1 MENAWRDIQYGAR
14 MLRKSRGFT
23 AIAVLTLALGIGANT
38 AVFSVVNAVLL
49 KPLPYGEPE
58 RLVFLTEWSEQ
69 VPNMSFSVANFKDL
83 RDQNHVFDSVFGS
96 NSTSF
101 VLTGS
106 GPEAERVSIR
116 QVTSGMFDTLQKT
129 PILGRPFTADED
141 KPGAPR
147 VILLGEGFWERRF
160 GRDPN
165 IVGKSL
171 TLSGESF
178 NVIGVMP
185 GSFHSSWKTSDAFT
199 PLLFLEDK
207 IGGENA
213 REDPP

>member
-1 MENAWRDIQYGAR
+1 MENIWRDIQYGAR

-49 KPLPYGEPE
+49 KPLPYGDPD

-69 VPNMSFSVANFKDL
+69 VPQMSFSVANFKDL
-83 RDQNHVFDSVFGS
+83 RDQNHVFDAVFGS

-106 GPEAERVSIR
+106 GPEAERVNVR

-129 PILGRPFTADED
+129 PILGRAFTADED

-147 VILLGEGFWERRF
+147 VILLSEGFWDRRF
-160 GRDPN
+160 GRDPG
-165 IVGKSL
+165 IVGKTL

-178 NVIGVMP
+178 TVIGVMP
-185 GSFHSSWKTSDAFT
+185 GSFHTSWKLADAFT
-199 PLLFLEDK
+199 PLLFL
-207 IGGENA
+207 
-213 REDPP
+213 